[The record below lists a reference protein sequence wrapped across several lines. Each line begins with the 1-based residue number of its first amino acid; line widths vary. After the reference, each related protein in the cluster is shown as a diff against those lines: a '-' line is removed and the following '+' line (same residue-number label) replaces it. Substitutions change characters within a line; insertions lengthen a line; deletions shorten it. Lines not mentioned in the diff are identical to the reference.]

1 MKSFFY
7 VPKQFRKKLLN
18 SALPDIFLGYDSNP
32 SAYRIY
38 DVNNNKIILSRS
50 VVFFENIPG
59 NCASPKSLPEF
70 INFTPYY
77 EIEGEDLLVNEDGN
91 NDIKDFNNINND
103 NNDNDN
109 AYDNNKDNS
118 NNNINQNT
126 NSTNS
131 NATISDNNNNN
142 DNSYKQVNNGV
153 ENENVDYFT
162 NDNENSNNE
171 NNNNEN
177 KYNENNNKDNKFN
190 KINNIN
196 DNYQNNIHE
205 INNIIDKQLNY
216 STNDTN
222 NIIKSNTDISN
233 FNKNENN
240 YVPKR
245 KFIDETEKLY
255 KKFKITNN
263 LNLSKFEESQ
273 ELDPPLSFKDIFGRQ
288 DEKEWLKAVEEE
300 LNNMKN
306 KNVYTIVSNIPNGK
320 NLISS
325 RWVFSYKRDDRGN
338 IIKYKARLVARGFS
352 QVYGVDYEETFS
364 PTLKQDSLRI
374 ITNLSTFFNFEMYQ
388 LDIKA
393 AYLNAEVDEELYME
407 IPDGFE
413 NRGFWKLN
421 KAIYGL
427 KQAGRMWNNKIN
439 NTLLNLNFVRSKSE
453 PCVYYRKDNKNNISC
468 ILAIYVDD
476 IIISGKKNEI
486 NYIKTEIKKIFDL
499 SDIGPVDFII
509 GIKFIKT
516 KYGYIMHQLQYL
528 NKILEKFEIG
538 KYNQISSLTFI
549 QNEELRKRKFNSKK
563 YMQAVGSLLYL
574 AMGTRPDILFATSK
588 ASRKNKDPTYE
599 DWINVLKI
607 FRYLKGTKYYGL
619 RFTDNINLNVY
630 VDADLG
636 GDEETKR
643 STTGFIINM
652 GNTPISWYS
661 KLQHCVS
668 ISTAESEYYSLNE
681 CASKCMW
688 LKNFLEELN
697 INTGTIKIRI
707 DNKAAIYN
715 SENETIN
722 IKSRH
727 ISLRYH
733 KVRELVSEKK
743 IKLEYIKSEN
753 NLADGL
759 TKYLNGP
766 LLKKFRKIMLCKLIG
781 N

>member
-1 MKSFFY
+1 
-7 VPKQFRKKLLN
+7 
-18 SALPDIFLGYDSNP
+18 
-32 SAYRIY
+32 
-38 DVNNNKIILSRS
+38 
-50 VVFFENIPG
+50 
-59 NCASPKSLPEF
+59 
-70 INFTPYY
+70 
-77 EIEGEDLLVNEDGN
+77 
-91 NDIKDFNNINND
+91 
-103 NNDNDN
+103 
-109 AYDNNKDNS
+109 
-118 NNNINQNT
+118 
-126 NSTNS
+126 
-131 NATISDNNNNN
+131 
-142 DNSYKQVNNGV
+142 
-153 ENENVDYFT
+153 
-162 NDNENSNNE
+162 
-171 NNNNEN
+171 
-177 KYNENNNKDNKFN
+177 
-190 KINNIN
+190 
-196 DNYQNNIHE
+196 
-205 INNIIDKQLNY
+205 LNY

-233 FNKNENN
+233 FNKDENN

-245 KFIDETEKLY
+245 KFIDETEKLH

-263 LNLSKFEESQ
+263 PNLSKFEENQ
-273 ELDPPLSFKDIFGRQ
+273 ELDPPLSFKDIFGRP

-516 KYGYIMHQLQYL
+516 KYGYIIHQLQYL
-528 NKILEKFEIG
+528 NKI
-538 KYNQISSLTFI
+538 
-549 QNEELRKRKFNSKK
+549 
-563 YMQAVGSLLYL
+563 
-574 AMGTRPDILFATSK
+574 
-588 ASRKNKDPTYE
+588 
-599 DWINVLKI
+599 
-607 FRYLKGTKYYGL
+607 TKYQ
-619 RFTDNINLNVY
+619 V
-630 VDADLG
+630 
-636 GDEETKR
+636 
-643 STTGFIINM
+643 
-652 GNTPISWYS
+652 
-661 KLQHCVS
+661 
-668 ISTAESEYYSLNE
+668 
-681 CASKCMW
+681 
-688 LKNFLEELN
+688 
-697 INTGTIKIRI
+697 
-707 DNKAAIYN
+707 
-715 SENETIN
+715 
-722 IKSRH
+722 
-727 ISLRYH
+727 
-733 KVRELVSEKK
+733 
-743 IKLEYIKSEN
+743 
-753 NLADGL
+753 
-759 TKYLNGP
+759 
-766 LLKKFRKIMLCKLIG
+766 
-781 N
+781 